1 MPVRPHVTRQHG
13 VILLEALVALAVLSL
28 AAAAMFRALDYLEA
42 SSQAARALA
51 AEARAQTNQMETR

>member
-1 MPVRPHVTRQHG
+1 MPVRPHVTHQHG

-28 AAAAMFRALDYLEA
+28 AGAAMFRALDYLEA
-42 SSQAARALA
+42 TSQAAHALA